1 MATVDRWLLPDG
13 IEEVLPPEAARVE
26 AARRQV
32 LDLFQRWGYEF
43 VVTPHIEYLESLL
56 TGAGQDLDLR
66 TFKVTDPASGRL
78 MGFRAD
84 ITPQVA
90 RMDAHSLRREGPNR
104 LCYAGSVLH
113 ARPRALATSRSP
125 IQLGAELYG
134 NTGSAGDVEVISLL
148 LDMLEMAQ
156 VPDVHMDL
164 GHVGIYRGLAQAAGL
179 SGEVEQLLF
188 DALQRKAVDEIAAL
202 TEGLPG
208 DLAGMLRA
216 LAELCGGR
224 EVLSQAREVLAGA
237 PAPVQTA
244 LADITAIA
252 DSLAARFPQLPLY
265 FDLGELRGYHYHT
278 GVVFAAFVPGVGE
291 SIAQGGRYDDIG
303 ADLAVPVRRPV
314 FPPTSRPWS
323 LSAAPS
329 STSRA
334 PESGRRP
341 MASACGRRCSSC
353 AVRACAWY
361 RRCPGRMRLRLPK
374 RAATGNC
381 WFAMAIGRWPRSEAR
396 HSSFCRP
403 RPAPNIHDGDKFMG
417 KNVVVLGTQWGDEG
431 KGKIVDLLTDQA
443 AAWCVT
449 RAATMPVIPWW
460 SLARRLC
467 CT

>member
-134 NTGSAGDVEVISLL
+134 DASPASDVEVISLM
-148 LDMLEMAQ
+148 LDMLAMAE

-164 GHVGIYRGLAQAAGL
+164 GHVGIYRGLARAAGL
-179 SGEVEQLLF
+179 SGEAEQALF
-188 DALQRKAVDEIAAL
+188 DALQRKAVDEVAAL
-202 TEGLPG
+202 TAGLPAE
-208 DLAGMLRA
+208 LAGMLRA
-216 LAELCGGR
+216 LAELCGSR
-224 EVLSQAREVLAGA
+224 EVLEQAAAVLADA
-237 PAPVQTA
+237 PAVVKAA
-244 LADITAIA
+244 LADLVVIA
-252 DSLAARFPQLPLY
+252 DALAQRYPQLPLY

-291 SIAQGGRYDDIG
+291 SIAQGGRYDHIG
-303 ADLAVPVRRPV
+303 ADFGRARPATGFSTDLKTLVTLGRVQLDAPVQGIWAPAEGAGLWQAVQQLRRD
-314 FPPTSRPWS
+314 
-323 LSAAPS
+323 
-329 STSRA
+329 
-334 PESGRRP
+334 GRRVVQALP
-341 MASACGRRCSSC
+341 GQDAASAREAGCD
-353 AVRACAWY
+353 AQLQ
-361 RRCPGRMRLRLPK
+361 LRE
-374 RAATGNC
+374 GN
-381 WFAMAIGRWPRSEAR
+381 WQ
-396 HSSFCRP
+396 
-403 RPAPNIHDGDKFMG
+403 
-417 KNVVVLGTQWGDEG
+417 VV
-431 KGKIVDLLTDQA
+431 
-443 AAWCVT
+443 
-449 RAATMPVIPWW
+449 PF
-460 SLARRLC
+460 
-467 CT
+467 